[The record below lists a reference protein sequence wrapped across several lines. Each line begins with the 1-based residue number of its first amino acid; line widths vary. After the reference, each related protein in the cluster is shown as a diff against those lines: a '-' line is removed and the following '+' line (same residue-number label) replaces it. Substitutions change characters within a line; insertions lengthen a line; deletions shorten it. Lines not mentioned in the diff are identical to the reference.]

1 MGESSSAS
9 YIRMVQHLI
18 EQCLVF
24 HMNKNECMEALAK
37 HANIQPVI
45 TSTGVREGE
54 RGVLPDIHE
63 GPRGEGFGDGGCG
76 EEDTE
81 DPR

>member
-1 MGESSSAS
+1 MHSKIVENFQVTI
-9 YIRMVQHLI
+9 YISFD
-18 EQCLVF
+18 CVF
-24 HMNKNECMEALAK
+24 GVSME
-37 HANIQPVI
+37 
-45 TSTGVREGE
+45 GVREGE

-81 DPR
+81 DTL